1 MSKQKTNEEMLKE
14 IYQFIYKEC
23 DDKEVPT
30 KFKSYFKK
38 LEQDLYKVNK
48 YDIALNYIVSRKP
61 VMSMRMETINPND
74 HIGGYINALVKFIT
88 ELSNIDN
95 IIISAVYE
103 KYQREHEIDLLIAKC
118 KPGTKVKVAN
128 GRKDYICEIEDITF
142 EYFRTNYIKELECQF
157 KLYFKEY
164 GTYWKLL
171 SEVE

>member
-1 MSKQKTNEEMLKE
+1 MSKPKTNEEMLKE

-48 YDIALNYIVSRKP
+48 YEIAINDIVSRKP
-61 VMSMRMETINPND
+61 VMDKYFDPTNGLSISE
-74 HIGGYINALVKFIT
+74 YVSELVRYVSQ
-88 ELSNIDN
+88 LSNIDN

-103 KYQREHEIDLLIAKC
+103 KYQREHEKDLLIANCKC
-118 KPGTKVKVAN
+118 GTKVKVSN
-128 GRKDYICEIEDITF
+128 GGKDYICEIDDITF

-171 SEVE
+171 NEVE